1 MREASQSPA
10 LSRPRGV
17 LTGFLDEIG
26 LLVMWNSPRDVKYIC
41 AQRFVRLFAH
51 GASTLILVPFLSGNR
66 IPDERI
72 GLFMTLTQVGDV
84 VISYYLS
91 KYADPIGR
99 KITLLVG
106 AFLVFISGFVF
117 AIFSN
122 YWILLA
128 AAVVG
133 VISPRYASSSGC
145 SWIGID
151 AVISLYHVYLL
162 ISCIV
167 DMKSALSLPSSS
179 PPWPNSRR
187 QSVWR
192 MRSPG
197 TRCWGSWAL
206 P

>member
-1 MREASQSPA
+1 MRDESQSLAP
-10 LSRPRGV
+10 SRPRGI

-26 LLVMWNSPRDVKYIC
+26 VLMMWNSSRDVKYIC

-51 GASTLILVPFLSGNR
+51 GASTLILVPFLSGNG

-72 GLFMTLTQVGDV
+72 GLFMTLTQVGDM
-84 VISYYLS
+84 VISYYLT
-91 KYADPIGR
+91 KYADSVGR
-99 KITLLVG
+99 KLTLLVG

-133 VISPRYASSSGC
+133 VISPRYAFSSSGC
-145 SWIGID
+145 SCIGIE
-151 AVISLYHVYLL
+151 AIILLYHVYLL
-162 ISCIV
+162 MSCIV

-187 QSVWR
+187 GSV
-192 MRSPG
+192 
-197 TRCWGSWAL
+197 
-206 P
+206 